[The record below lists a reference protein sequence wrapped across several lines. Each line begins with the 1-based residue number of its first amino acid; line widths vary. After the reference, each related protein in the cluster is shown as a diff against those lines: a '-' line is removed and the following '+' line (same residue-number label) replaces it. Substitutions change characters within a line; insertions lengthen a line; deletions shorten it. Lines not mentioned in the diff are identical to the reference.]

1 MSRGLGRATAKTGGI
16 YLETFFGTAEVG
28 LFATATDSVCIVPP
42 QLKPRQGR
50 LIEEV
55 LGVEVIPTTIA
66 GSFLIAPMVAG
77 NSSGLVI
84 SMMALDEEVEQIKK
98 KAGDLNI
105 LVLRS
110 RYTAVGNLILANDKA
125 ALVSSLF
132 KKREVKEI
140 EDTLGVEVAQGRIAG
155 RTYVGSLAVVTNEG
169 GLIHVEASEEE
180 GEALSKLFNVEIL
193 PGTVNNGVPFVRSG
207 IIANSRGAI
216 IGSLTTGPEL
226 MNISRALGV

>member
-1 MSRGLGRATAKTGGI
+1 MGRAAAKTGGI

-28 LFATATDSVCIVPP
+28 LFAAATDRVCIVPP
-42 QLKPRQGR
+42 QLKPRQRR

-66 GSFLIAPMVAG
+66 GSFLIAPMIAG

-105 LVLRS
+105 LILRS

-125 ALVSSLF
+125 AFVSSLF
-132 KKREVKEI
+132 KKREVREI
-140 EDTLGVEVAQGRIAG
+140 EDALGVEVIQGRIAG

-180 GEALSKLFNVEIL
+180 GKNLSKLFKVEIL
-193 PGTVNNGVPFVRSG
+193 PGTVNDGVPFVRSG